1 MPNINKFSSVYT
13 ESPADQGL
21 YKLPA
26 LRLLSEITA
35 SLSTNVDIEQLL
47 ERFLSTMIRLAG
59 AGGGVV
65 RVLTSDGT
73 GLRLIGA
80 QGLPQDVLDREHI
93 VPVNCGFCGQ
103 AAQSSETIFVEDV
116 YLCKNKTELAFFGDN
131 CVNFVA
137 IPLRHKGQLLGVYNL
152 FMFADAPPIPAE
164 VRLLFTSISEH
175 LGMALE
181 NARLTRE
188 NMRISL
194 MNERQML
201 SHKIHDSLAQTLAYL
216 NMRLAM
222 LKHAI
227 NHQNHPSTE
236 KYLGDLEDGL
246 DSAYSGLRELI
257 TQFHHRMD
265 PRGLIPA
272 LDDLLANVCKK
283 TDAHV
288 DFGNHTQGMNLSPD
302 QEVQVFHIVQ
312 EALANICKH
321 ALARNIL
328 LKIEQVG
335 NAYQFKVKDDGI
347 GFPVATR
354 PNLDQHFGINI
365 MHGRAAQL
373 SGKLEI
379 TSETNLGTQLILT
392 FPIDPAHAETN
403 TAFSQE
409 WL

>member
-1 MPNINKFSSVYT
+1 MPNITKFSSEYT
-13 ESPADQGL
+13 ESLEDQGL

-59 AGGGVV
+59 AGAGVV

-80 QGLPQDVLDREHI
+80 QGLPQNVLDREHI
-93 VPVNCGFCGQ
+93 VPVDCGFCGQ
-103 AAQSSETIFVEDV
+103 AAQSAETIFVEDV
-116 YLCKNKTELAFFGDN
+116 YLCQNKTELAFFGDH

-152 FMFADAPPIPAE
+152 FMFADAPAIPAE
-164 VRLLFTSISEH
+164 VQLLFTSISEH

-181 NARLTRE
+181 NSRLTRE

-227 NHQNHPSTE
+227 NHQNQPSTE

-272 LDDLLANVCKK
+272 LDDLLADVCKK
-283 TDAHV
+283 TEAHV
-288 DFGNHTQGMNLSPD
+288 DFGNHTQGMNLTPD

-321 ALARNIL
+321 AQAKNIHL
-328 LKIEQVG
+328 RIEQIG
-335 NAYQFKVKDDGI
+335 HTYQFTVKDDGI

-373 SGKLEI
+373 SGKLDI
-379 TSETNLGTQLILT
+379 TSETNLGTLLILT
-392 FPIDPAHAETN
+392 FPVHATQAEKN
-403 TAFSQE
+403 ASLF
-409 WL
+409 